1 MIKIMYIGNMLK
13 IFIFANL
20 RMRNMKRIVINFLA
34 LVFTINF
41 ALAAGEEKH
50 SEEFNPTET
59 AMHHVKDSHQFDI
72 FGHHYTLYLPVIL
85 WTNTCELVM
94 FSSKEF
100 QGNDTGEVAVEKNGI
115 KFVKFHEKIYYANT
129 TKNANGE
136 YVESSN
142 TINLDS
148 EHHPLNER
156 PLDFSITKNVFSMW
170 LSILILLLVGFAA
183 GRFYKSSKYKGVPK
197 GAAKIMEPLV
207 VFVRDEIAIPN
218 IGKKQYKKYMPYL
231 LTVFFFIWLNN
242 VMGLVPFFPF
252 GANLTGNIAITFTLA
267 IFTFII
273 TTFSGNKSYWKHIFW
288 APGVPVP
295 MKIFLAPIEVI
306 GMFTKPFSLMVRLFA
321 NITAGHII
329 ILSLV
334 SLIFVFKS
342 YFVAPASIIAVV
354 FISVIEILVTALQAY
369 IFTTLSALYF
379 GMATEEHHEEH

>member
-1 MIKIMYIGNMLK
+1 MFIGNMTK

-20 RMRNMKRIVINFLA
+20 RMRNMKRIVFNLLA
-34 LVFTINF
+34 LIFTVNF
-41 ALAAGEEKH
+41 ALAAGEEGH

-59 AMHHVKDSHQFDI
+59 AMHHIKDAHQFDI
-72 FGHHYTLYLPVIL
+72 FGHNFTLHLPVIL
-85 WTNTCELVM
+85 WTNTCELVT

-100 QGNDTGEVAVEKNGI
+100 QGDDSGQTIVEKKGI
-115 KFVKFHEKIYYANT
+115 GFVKFHEKIYYANT
-129 TKNANGE
+129 TKDAEGN
-136 YVESSN
+136 YVSSPN
-142 TINLDS
+142 VLNLDD
-148 EHHPLNER
+148 EHHPINKR

-170 LSILILLLVGFAA
+170 LSILVLLIVGFAA
-183 GRFYKSSKYKGVPK
+183 GSFYKSAKYKGIPK
-197 GAAKIMEPLV
+197 GVAKVLEPLV
-207 VFVRDEIAIPN
+207 VFVRDEIAVPN
-218 IGKKQYKKYMPYL
+218 IGKKRYKKYMPYL

-242 VMGLVPFFPF
+242 VMGLIPFFPF

-267 IFTFII
+267 IFTFLI
-273 TTFSGNKSYWKHIFW
+273 TTFSGNKDYWKHIFW
-288 APGVPVP
+288 TPGVPFP
-295 MKIFLAPIEVI
+295 MKIFLAPIEII

-334 SLIFVFKS
+334 GLIFIFRS
-342 YFVAPASIIAVV
+342 YLVGIPSVIGVV